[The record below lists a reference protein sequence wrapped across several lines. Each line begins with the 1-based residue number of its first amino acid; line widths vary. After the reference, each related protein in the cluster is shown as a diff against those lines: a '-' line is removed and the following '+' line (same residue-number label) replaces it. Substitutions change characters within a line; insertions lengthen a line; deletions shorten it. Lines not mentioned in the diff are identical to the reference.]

1 MRTNVVLDDELMREA
16 MEASDLKTKKD
27 VIHEALRLYVRLKKR
42 KKLTDLAGRIHLR
55 EGYDYKKSRVL
66 R

>member
-1 MRTNVVLDDELMREA
+1 MRTNIVLDDDLMREA

-27 VIHEALRLYVRLKKR
+27 VIHEALRLYVRFRKR
-42 KKLTDLAGRIHLR
+42 KKLTDLAGKVRLR
-55 EGYDYKKSRVL
+55 DGYDYKESRTL